1 MWQIKSNGGAIP
13 AEIAAAIDKH
23 NIPYTCESGVCEI
36 TEDAYYE
43 LYNNKKDISAVLD
56 DLITEGCITMTFC
69 ESPGSK
75 AVTSLE
81 ELVEYLVSN
90 ESKRIGDEYGAELV
104 LIARRNGWEFAD
116 HYIRIDGVRYRAF
129 FTDGR
134 KVLAYIQEG
143 DDIASAV
150 VAEWTVSY
158 DKQDDGNVT
167 VTSYWRQ
174 CTEVKKSPNQNE
186 DSGANHPYGS

>member
-1 MWQIKSNGGAIP
+1 MWQIKYNDDSIP
-13 AEIAAAIDKH
+13 QEIAAAIDKY
-23 NIPYTCESGVCEI
+23 NIPYTCKSGVCEI

-43 LYNNKKDISAVLD
+43 LYNKKDISVVLD
-56 DLITEGCITMTFC
+56 DLITEGRITATFA
-69 ESPGSK
+69 ESPSSK

-81 ELVEYLVSN
+81 ELVKYLVSN
-90 ESKRIGDEYGAELV
+90 ESKRIGDECGAELV
-104 LIARRNGWEFAD
+104 LIARRNGWEFAG
-116 HYIRIDGVRYRAF
+116 HYIHIDGVRYRAF
-129 FTDGR
+129 LTDGR
-134 KVLAYIQEG
+134 KVLAYIQAG

-174 CTEVKKSPNQNE
+174 CTEIIKGDPN
-186 DSGANHPYGS
+186 YGGNTNQITN